1 MEMIIADN
9 QYPSKHQL
17 LRLLFLHRGGSYIL
31 HRYRHLFGPIAPLYV
46 SVINIE
52 LVLALH
58 MVRLWGLMV
67 ACSSNFVILST
78 TCRGD

>member
-1 MEMIIADN
+1 MERILADN

-46 SVINIE
+46 SHINIALAPDLHFQRGSSGWMAVSLNE
-52 LVLALH
+52 L
-58 MVRLWGLMV
+58 GG
-67 ACSSNFVILST
+67 SSSG
-78 TCRGD
+78 GD